1 MSQTATK
8 LKFPFPLSGVVPPVV
23 TPLMGRSS
31 LDEIAFCKLING
43 LIESGVHGL
52 FLLGSTGEFCSLNGR
67 TQRAV
72 IDKGCAAARGR
83 VPVVVNVSHTSL
95 DESVRL
101 AKYAWRAGAGA
112 VAICPPYYFSVAQ
125 SDLARSMVKFA
136 RRVPLPVFLYNI
148 PQNAGIEFEVE
159 TVRRLAEEPNIVG
172 VKNSNGR
179 LDYLAE
185 LKQIKQKRPS
195 FSLLVG
201 TEEIML
207 SSLAAGADGSVCG
220 GANMFPRL
228 YVNLYRSATEGAQE
242 EARRL
247 QDLVAR
253 IAEAVYRIGPS
264 GTSYFRG
271 LKAALAYLG
280 VCSDLLAEPLERF
293 KDNERQELQER
304 LAPLL
309 AEIPGANSHIE

>member
-1 MSQTATK
+1 
-8 LKFPFPLSGVVPPVV
+8 LSGVVPPVV
-23 TPLMGRSS
+23 TPLVGRAS
-31 LDEIAFCKLING
+31 LDEAAFCRLINR
-43 LIESGVHGL
+43 LIEGGAHGL

-72 IDKGCAAARGR
+72 IDKGCAAAAGR

-112 VAICPPYYFSVAQ
+112 VAICPPYYFSVTQ
-125 SDLARSMVKFA
+125 NDLVRGVTKFA
-136 RRVPLPVFLYNI
+136 RRVPVPVFLYNI
-148 PQNAGIEFEVE
+148 PQNAGIEFEIE

-185 LKQIKQKRPS
+185 LKRIKQHRPS

-207 SSLAAGADGSVCG
+207 SSLTAGADGSVCG
-220 GANMFPRL
+220 GANMFPHL
-228 YVNLYRSATEGAQE
+228 YVSLYRAAVGGNRE
-242 EARRL
+242 EAERL
-247 QDLVAR
+247 QNLVSR
-253 IAEAVYRIGPS
+253 VSDAVYKIGPS
-264 GTSYFRG
+264 STSYFRG

-280 VCSDLLAEPLERF
+280 VCNDLLAEPLERF
-293 KDNERQELQER
+293 NEKERQELHER

-309 AEIPGANSHIE
+309 PEISERN

>member
-1 MSQTATK
+1 
-8 LKFPFPLSGVVPPVV
+8 
-23 TPLMGRSS
+23 
-31 LDEIAFCKLING
+31 
-43 LIESGVHGL
+43 VHGL

-72 IDKGCAAARGR
+72 IDTGCAAAAGR

-125 SDLARSMVKFA
+125 SDLVRSITKFV

-148 PQNAGIEFEVE
+148 PQNAGVEFEVN
-159 TVRRLAEEPNIVG
+159 TVWRLAEEPNIVG

-179 LDYLAE
+179 LDYLSE
-185 LKQIKQKRPS
+185 LRHIKQRRPS

-220 GANMFPRL
+220 GANMFPHL
-228 YVNLYRSATEGAQE
+228 YLSLYRSAMQGEQE
-242 EARRL
+242 EAERL
-247 QDLVAR
+247 QNLVTR
-253 IAEAVYRIGPS
+253 VSEAVYRIGPS
-264 GTSYFRG
+264 DTSYFRG

-280 VCSDLLAEPLERF
+280 VCSDLLAEPMERF
-293 KDNERQELQER
+293 NDKERRQLHER

-309 AEIPGANSHIE
+309 PEISERN

>member
-1 MSQTATK
+1 MSHSAAIK
-8 LKFPFPLSGVVPPVV
+8 SKFPFPLSGVVPPVV
-23 TPLMGRSS
+23 TPLMGRAS
-31 LDEIAFCKLING
+31 LDDAAFCKLINR
-43 LIESGVHGL
+43 LVESGVDGL

-72 IDKGCAAARGR
+72 IDKGCAAAHGR
-83 VPVVVNVSHTSL
+83 VPVIVNVSHTSL

-125 SDLARSMVKFA
+125 SDLLRSVTKFA
-136 RRVPLPVFLYNI
+136 RRVPIPVFLYNI
-148 PQNAGIEFEVE
+148 PQSAGIEFEIE

-179 LDYLAE
+179 LDYLSD
-185 LKQIKQKRPS
+185 LKQIKQHRPS

-220 GANMFPRL
+220 GANMFPHL
-228 YVNLYRSATEGAQE
+228 YVSLYRSAMQGAQE
-242 EARRL
+242 EAERL
-247 QDLVAR
+247 QNLITRV
-253 IAEAVYRIGPS
+253 AEAVYRIGPS

-280 VCSDLLAEPLERF
+280 VCNDLLAEPLERF
-293 KDNERQELQER
+293 NDKERQELHER

-309 AEIPGANSHIE
+309 PEIPERK

>member
-1 MSQTATK
+1 MSQSAAIK
-8 LKFPFPLSGVVPPVV
+8 SKFPFPLSGVVPPVV
-23 TPLMGRSS
+23 TPLMGRAS
-31 LDEIAFCKLING
+31 LDASAFCKLINH
-43 LIESGVHGL
+43 LVESGVHGL

-72 IDKGCAAARGR
+72 IDQGCAAAAGR

-112 VAICPPYYFSVAQ
+112 VAICPPYYFSITQ
-125 SDLARSMVKFA
+125 NDLVRSVTKFA
-136 RRVPLPVFLYNI
+136 RRVPVPVFLYNI
-148 PQNAGIEFEVE
+148 PQNAGVEFEVE

-179 LDYLAE
+179 LDYLSE
-185 LKQIKQKRPS
+185 LRQIKQRRPS

-201 TEEIML
+201 TEEITL

-228 YVNLYRSATEGAQE
+228 YVSLYRSAMEGTPE
-242 EARRL
+242 EAQRL
-247 QDLVAR
+247 QDLVIR
-253 IAEAVYRIGPS
+253 ISQAVYTIGPPS
-264 GTSYFRG
+264 TSYFRG

-280 VCSDLLAEPLERF
+280 VCNDLLAEPLERLND
-293 KDNERQELQER
+293 KERQELHER

-309 AEIPGANSHIE
+309 PEIPERK

>member
-1 MSQTATK
+1 VSQSAATK
-8 LKFPFPLSGVVPPVV
+8 SKFPFPLSGVVPPVV
-23 TPLMGRSS
+23 TPLMGRAS
-31 LDEIAFCKLING
+31 LDANAFCKLINR

-52 FLLGSTGEFCSLNGR
+52 FLLGTTGEFCSLSGR

-72 IDKGCAAARGR
+72 IDQGCAAAAGR
-83 VPVVVNVSHTSL
+83 VPIVVNVSHTSL

-112 VAICPPYYFSVAQ
+112 VAICPPFYFPVTQ
-125 SDLARSMVKFA
+125 NDLVRSLTKFA

-148 PQNAGIEFEVE
+148 PQNAGVEFEVE
-159 TVRRLAEEPNIVG
+159 TVGRLAEEPNIVG

-185 LKQIKQKRPS
+185 LKHIKQQRPS

-220 GANMFPRL
+220 GANMFPHL
-228 YVNLYRSATEGAQE
+228 YMSLYRAAVEGQNE
-242 EARRL
+242 EAERL
-247 QDLVAR
+247 QDLVTR
-253 IAEAVYRIGPS
+253 VAEAVYTIGFS

-271 LKAALAYLG
+271 LKATLAYLG
-280 VCSDLLAEPLERF
+280 VCNDLLAEPLERLN
-293 KDNERQELQER
+293 DNERQELHER

-309 AEIPGANSHIE
+309 PEIPERK